1 TLALLLPIG
10 EAYADGRRE
19 FDHPTGR
26 YAIHNGS
33 LMSVE
38 TDGVGGVYIRYVEP
52 KPSLYSWGVVPGTL
66 LFDGHWRGPY
76 LEGTAR
82 VFGCGPVPYFVRGTV
97 GPDGVLVLTGPSPVV
112 AIWPFCGPIG
122 LTQASGNSVLI
133 FYPQNGAPV
142 RP

>member
-1 TLALLLPIG
+1 MIRALCLALALAALPVAELHAG
-10 EAYADGRRE
+10 GRHGQPAQYA
-19 FDHPTGR
+19 T
-26 YAIHNGS
+26 HNGS

-38 TDGVGGVYIRYVEP
+38 TAGGGCVFIRYVEP

-66 LFDGHWRGPY
+66 LFDGCWNGPY

-97 GPDGVLVLTGPSPVV
+97 GHDGVLVLTGPSPVV

-133 FYPQNGAPV
+133 FYPQ
-142 RP
+142 